1 MGETR
6 GMSDWLVRLGWTTLL
21 ILYLLQVCLFVS
33 FLVKHLDDDLY
44 VAWFLCFVP
53 ALIWFWCCSNCEYA
67 DDDKAIRGVWITW
80 GLYIVAYVA
89 TVAMIFATFAHDLT
103 KSDILGINALVGTLC
118 ITPVLLI
125 LLLQLTISPSYQKSV
140 TLFSIFAALN
150 LFDGI
155 KMLEIFLAQN
165 EADFD
170 LNKET
175 EICIVV
181 FACICFILSPF
192 GLVRNKFMADGVV
205 KAKKENTKTSADSE
219 IKWWGEIVQLE
230 IIGINL
236 PFLVLRAVIW
246 RKYDTAIFMVKNIV
260 ALVFGVIEYLVL
272 KGNKGKCERGEN
284 STPEQAHPDKES
296 EQAYPRQEEQ
306 AT

>member
-1 MGETR
+1 MAK
-6 GMSDWLVRLGWTTLL
+6 SLVGLGWITLL
-21 ILYLLQVCLFVS
+21 LLYLLQVGLLVS
-33 FLVKHLDDDLY
+33 FLVIHLDDDSY
-44 VAWFLCFVP
+44 AVWVLCFVP
-53 ALIWFWCCSNCEYA
+53 ALFWFWCCLDRAKSYP
-67 DDDKAIRGVWITW
+67 DDEPVWYVWITW
-80 GLYIVAYVA
+80 GLYIGAYVA
-89 TVAMIFATFAHDLT
+89 TVIMIFVTFAHDLT
-103 KSDILGINALVGTLC
+103 KSDGLGINALVGTLC

-192 GLVRNKFMADGVV
+192 GLVRNKFMAGGQ
-205 KAKKENTKTSADSE
+205 
-219 IKWWGEIVQLE
+219 IKWRREISMILVQLE

-236 PFLVLRAVIW
+236 PFLVLRCVIW
-246 RKYDTAIFMVKNIV
+246 RKYETAIFMVKNIV
-260 ALVFGVIEYLVL
+260 ALIIGVIELFIV
-272 KGNKGKCERGEN
+272 KGKCEWVEN
-284 STPEQAHPDKES
+284 STPAEQVPPRQGEQANPQQG
-296 EQAYPRQEEQ
+296 EQAI
-306 AT
+306 